1 LKKKNKV
8 NNDENQRRQEQIKVE
23 LSRIILRQK
32 ELEENNLRFMKHESD
47 LKKELK
53 NIDITDEEYVNLAK
67 RDEDLITIREFVSV
81 NEFFH

>member
-1 LKKKNKV
+1 
-8 NNDENQRRQEQIKVE
+8 
-23 LSRIILRQK
+23 
-32 ELEENNLRFMKHESD
+32 MKHESD

-81 NEFFH
+81 NEFFN